1 MKLMKKQKCAA
12 AVLVCCILFQT
23 VYFCA
28 IRPNVVYATGVGGAI
43 AGGAVA
49 GGLGLTGPEVA
60 VAIAGL
66 FGVAAVVDNADTIYM
81 EMNNCINKVTDGL
94 ENQAAIVS
102 DWWKDAAAGVVD
114 TTSSVWDGIC
124 NWFTGTRE
132 QNYNIT
138 VGSVQNV
145 KAGEKVNWINYG
157 RGSAYGVAS
166 ADCYCVEYWY
176 KQGENSRYY
185 FGRMWITYEKNAWIT
200 MYYNGHSTNRSI
212 DYNKNYDFYYY
223 NDSDGLTTVS
233 SVSWKDTICKYLPN
247 AYYLGQYDFDFTMT
261 TDNLLSLVKPY
272 LEGMRQVGGI
282 NEAIRD
288 GSIDN
293 VVTDVVWPDTI
304 VLNPDA
310 VTNGK
315 LEQILEK
322 VISGEV
328 TWTEYLEKVASG
340 TKVGAKTDAG
350 TFVLDN
356 AGVTDVSYEKD
367 ATDAPPA
374 ADTDTA
380 LNDSLADYK
389 TDGLTSLFPFCI
401 PFDLINCIKLMS
413 AVGEAPCWEFPFKV
427 PVLGLENTIK
437 IDLAKWDSVAA
448 VCRWCETLLFIGLLI
463 SKTREWIRG

>member
-12 AVLVCCILFQT
+12 LLLVCCILFQVT
-23 VYFCA
+23 YHCVV
-28 IRPNVVYATGVGGAI
+28 RPNVVYATGAGGAV

-60 VAIAGL
+60 VAIAAL
-66 FGVAAVVDNADTIYM
+66 FGVAAVVDNADAIYT

-94 ENQAAIVS
+94 ENQATIVA
-102 DWWKDAAAGVVD
+102 DWWKEAAAGVVD
-114 TTSSVWDGIC
+114 TTSSVWKGVC

-223 NDSDGLTTVS
+223 NDSDGLTTAS
-233 SVSWKDTICKYLPN
+233 SENWKDTISKYLPN
-247 AYYLGQYDFDFTMT
+247 AYYLGQYDLDFSMT
-261 TDNLLSLVKPY
+261 VDNLLSLIQPY
-272 LEGMRQVGGI
+272 LGTQQEKIMGGI
-282 NEAIRD
+282 NKVLDENI
-288 GSIDN
+288 IDDAA
-293 VVTDVVWPDTI
+293 DVIWPDTI
-304 VLNPDA
+304 VLNPNLAADEELA
-310 VTNGK
+310 SV
-315 LEQILEK
+315 LEK
-322 VISGEV
+322 LRSGEL
-328 TWTEYLEKVASG
+328 TWTDCWDRVASG
-340 TKVGAKTDAG
+340 ERVGVKTDAG
-350 TFVLDN
+350 TYVLDN
-356 AGVTDVSYEKD
+356 AGVTDVPYEKD

-374 ADTDTA
+374 VNTPE
-380 LNDSLADYK
+380 LNNSLADYK
-389 TDGLTSLFPFCI
+389 TDGLISLFPFCV
-401 PFDLINCIKLMS
+401 PFDLINCIKLM
-413 AVGEAPCWEFPFKV
+413 AATGQAPCWEFPFRV
-427 PVLGLENTIK
+427 PVLGLEDTIK
-437 IDLAKWDSVAA
+437 IDLTKWDSVAA
-448 VCRWCETLLFIGLLI
+448 VCRSLETLLFVGLLI
-463 SKTREWIRG
+463 NKTRALIRG